1 MLGRHRRKFLSQLD
15 RSKLEEAIRAAE
27 RATTADIRVA
37 VLPHVRGVLAKVAEL
52 TAQRLGMTAVPDRNG
67 VLILVVP
74 SRREF
79 HVWGDR
85 AIHDKVG
92 ESFWA
97 SVAQKISDHFRN
109 GDFTA
114 GLLAGIDETGRELAA
129 HFPTQS
135 GAPKSST
142 FETVVEEP

>member
-15 RSKLEEAIRAAE
+15 RSKLEEAILAAE
-27 RATTADIRVA
+27 RTTTADIRVA
-37 VLPHVRGVLAKVAEL
+37 VLPHVRGVVAKVAEL

-85 AIHDKVG
+85 AIHEKVG
-92 ESFWA
+92 QDFWT
-97 SVAQKISDHFRN
+97 SVAQKISVHFRN

-129 HFPTQS
+129 HFPARP
-135 GAPKSST
+135 GAPRSSAI
-142 FETVVEEP
+142 ETVVEEP